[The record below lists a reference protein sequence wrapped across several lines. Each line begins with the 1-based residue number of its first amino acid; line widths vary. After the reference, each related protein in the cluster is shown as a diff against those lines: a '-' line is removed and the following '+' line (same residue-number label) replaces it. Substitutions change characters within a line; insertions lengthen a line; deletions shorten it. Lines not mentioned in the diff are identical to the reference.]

1 MSSVPS
7 IVSVATR
14 AASSVAS
21 ASASASAS
29 SAPVHE
35 QGGVIDGLNPSKYD
49 ASNPIILFIIQAGLI
64 IIVCHLLHWPLAK
77 IRQPRVIAEVVGG
90 IILGPSVLGRI
101 PGFQAALFPEA
112 SIPNLNNVANLG
124 LVLYLF
130 LIGLETDVRF
140 LVSNW
145 RIATS
150 VAVAGLALPFGI
162 GCALA
167 YGVYN
172 AFHNEPGLKPIAF
185 SIYMLFIGIAVAIT
199 AFPVLCRILTELK
212 LLDTSVGVVTL
223 SAGVANDVV
232 GELSRVT
239 AVTQHAALHGIS
251 LQANN
256 REGWILLALCVAL
269 VNAGTGL
276 NALWIL
282 LASFGF
288 VLALLFAVQPA
299 LGWILRRNG
308 SIENGP
314 SQSVI
319 SFILLIAL
327 AAAFFTGIIGIHPI
341 FGSFMAGLIIPRE
354 ERFNI
359 HVTEKLE
366 DLIGALFLPL
376 YFTLSGLKTN
386 LGLLDTGAAWGY
398 VFAVTFAAFFSKT
411 VGASMAA
418 RFSGMVWRESL
429 TIGVLMS
436 CKGLV
441 ELIVLNIGL
450 QASIL
455 STRTF
460 TIFVV
465 MALLTTFAT
474 TPIVSVLYPPWYQK
488 KIAAWKRGEIDWET
502 GALISSPSSSGD
514 SKGPPEAF
522 ERVNRLLV
530 YLRLDNMASL
540 LQLLCM
546 FGDPCSSQSSI
557 TASAATDDPSD
568 KTAGVTI
575 MTQSRHKAVWAHG
588 IRLLQLTDRDSSVMT
603 VAQVDDYTRHDPV
616 VKTFRTVGQLHNLA
630 ASGEVAIM
638 PESRYAEALA
648 MKFSAMS
655 SDLLLLPWTESGS
668 MGDDALILPSSTT
681 ATSTTV
687 DDKIGSSYGT
697 FVKSVLDSPD
707 MNVAVFFSRTGSP
720 SSDSKGKANE
730 RAANLMTAY
739 SFGGSVKEDIPIAPL
754 PNRPYHIFLVYFGD
768 NDDDKL
774 ALRLVLQLCEKCKA
788 TATILRARRAS
799 VPRETASS
807 SATATAATDEN
818 ENETVDGNV
827 DVFDRAFAQLSE
839 NMARR
844 VKFETAAGVSTME
857 DLLQHA
863 LSETNSDAP
872 ENMQGPQL
880 VVVGRRDGGAVLD
893 EGKGMYKVREELQ
906 ACLGSLAGSFVAGG
920 VRADV
925 LVVQAKSVR

>member
-232 GELSRVT
+232 G
-239 AVTQHAALHGIS
+239 
-251 LQANN
+251 
-256 REGWILLALCVAL
+256 WILLALCVAL

-341 FGSFMAGLIIPRE
+341 FGSFMAGLIIPRD

-411 VGASMAA
+411 IGASMAA

-450 QASIL
+450 QAKIL

-502 GALISSPSSSGD
+502 GAPISPPSSSGD

-522 ERVNRLLV
+522 DRVNRLLV

-546 FGDPCSSQSSI
+546 FGDPCSSQSPI
-557 TASAATDDPSD
+557 TAATDDSSD
-568 KTAGVTI
+568 KTAGVSIT
-575 MTQSRHKAVWAHG
+575 TQSRHKAVWAHG

-655 SDLLLLPWTESGS
+655 SDLLLLPWTETGS
-668 MGDDALILPSSTT
+668 MGDDALILSSSATT
-681 ATSTTV
+681 TTV

-788 TATILRARRAS
+788 TATILRARRA
-799 VPRETASS
+799 VPRETTSS
-807 SATATAATDEN
+807 SATAAAAAAADEN
-818 ENETVDGNV
+818 ENVDV

-839 NMARR
+839 TMARR

-863 LSETNSDAP
+863 LSETNSDAA
-872 ENMQGPQL
+872 ENMQGPKL
-880 VVVGRRDGGAVLD
+880 VVVGRRDGGAALD
-893 EGKGMYKVREELQ
+893 EGKGVYKVREELQ

>member
-1 MSSVPS
+1 MSSVSS

-14 AASSVAS
+14 AASLVAS

-232 GELSRVT
+232 G
-239 AVTQHAALHGIS
+239 
-251 LQANN
+251 
-256 REGWILLALCVAL
+256 WILLALCVAL
-269 VNAGTGL
+269 VNAGNGL

-341 FGSFMAGLIIPRE
+341 FGAFMAGLIIPRD

-411 VGASMAA
+411 IGASMAA

-450 QASIL
+450 QANIL

-474 TPIVSVLYPPWYQK
+474 TPIVSALYPPWYQK

-502 GALISSPSSSGD
+502 GAPISPQSSSAD
-514 SKGPPEAF
+514 PKRPPEAF

-546 FGDPCSSQSSI
+546 FGDPCSSQSPI
-557 TASAATDDPSD
+557 TAATDDSSD
-568 KTAGVTI
+568 KTAGVSIT
-575 MTQSRHKAVWAHG
+575 TQSRHKAVWAHG
-588 IRLLQLTDRDSSVMT
+588 VRLLQLTDRDSSVMT

-655 SDLLLLPWTESGS
+655 SDLLLLPWTETGS
-668 MGDDALILPSSTT
+668 MGDDALVLSSS
-681 ATSTTV
+681 ATTTV

-707 MNVAVFFSRTGSP
+707 MNVAVFYSRTGSP

-730 RAANLMTAY
+730 RTANLMTAY
-739 SFGGSVKEDIPIAPL
+739 SFGGSVKEDISIAPL

-788 TATILRARRAS
+788 TATILRARRA

-807 SATATAATDEN
+807 SATAADEN
-818 ENETVDGNV
+818 ENVGETV

-839 NMARR
+839 TMARR
-844 VKFETAAGVSTME
+844 VKFETAAGVSTTE

-863 LSETNSDAP
+863 LSETNSDAA
-872 ENMQGPQL
+872 ENMQGPKL
-880 VVVGRRDGGAVLD
+880 VVVGRRDGGAALD
-893 EGKGMYKVREELQ
+893 EGKGVLKPREELQ
-906 ACLGSLAGSFVAGG
+906 VCLGSLAGSFVAGG

-925 LVVQAKSVR
+925 LVMQAKSDR

>member
-232 GELSRVT
+232 G
-239 AVTQHAALHGIS
+239 
-251 LQANN
+251 
-256 REGWILLALCVAL
+256 WILLALCVAL

-341 FGSFMAGLIIPRE
+341 FGSFMAGLIIPRD

-411 VGASMAA
+411 IGASMAA

-450 QASIL
+450 QAKIL

-502 GALISSPSSSGD
+502 GAPISPPSSSGD

-546 FGDPCSSQSSI
+546 FGDPCSSQSPI
-557 TASAATDDPSD
+557 TAATDDSSD
-568 KTAGVTI
+568 KTAGVSIT
-575 MTQSRHKAVWAHG
+575 TQSRHKAVWAHG

-655 SDLLLLPWTESGS
+655 SDLLLLPWTETGS
-668 MGDDALILPSSTT
+668 MGDDALILSSSATT
-681 ATSTTV
+681 TTV

-788 TATILRARRAS
+788 TATILRARRAAL
-799 VPRETASS
+799 RETASS
-807 SATATAATDEN
+807 SAAAAADEN
-818 ENETVDGNV
+818 ENV

-839 NMARR
+839 TMARR

-863 LSETNSDAP
+863 LSETNSDAA
-872 ENMQGPQL
+872 ENMQGPKL
-880 VVVGRRDGGAVLD
+880 VVVGRRDGGAALD
-893 EGKGMYKVREELQ
+893 EGKGVYKVREELQ

>member
-232 GELSRVT
+232 G
-239 AVTQHAALHGIS
+239 
-251 LQANN
+251 
-256 REGWILLALCVAL
+256 WILLALCVAL

-341 FGSFMAGLIIPRE
+341 FGSFMAGLIIPRD

-411 VGASMAA
+411 IGASMAA

-450 QASIL
+450 QAKIL

-502 GALISSPSSSGD
+502 GAPISPPSSSGD

-546 FGDPCSSQSSI
+546 FGDPCSSQSPI
-557 TASAATDDPSD
+557 TAATDDSSD
-568 KTAGVTI
+568 KTAGVSIT
-575 MTQSRHKAVWAHG
+575 TQSRHKAVWAHG

-655 SDLLLLPWTESGS
+655 SDLLLLPWTETGS
-668 MGDDALILPSSTT
+668 MGDDALILSSSATT
-681 ATSTTV
+681 TTV

-788 TATILRARRAS
+788 TATILRARRA
-799 VPRETASS
+799 VPRETTSS
-807 SATATAATDEN
+807 SATAAAAADEN
-818 ENETVDGNV
+818 ENENENENVDGTV

-839 NMARR
+839 TMARR

-863 LSETNSDAP
+863 LSETNSDAA
-872 ENMQGPQL
+872 ENMQGPKL
-880 VVVGRRDGGAVLD
+880 VVVGRRDGGAALD
-893 EGKGMYKVREELQ
+893 EGKGVYKVREELQ

>member
-232 GELSRVT
+232 G
-239 AVTQHAALHGIS
+239 
-251 LQANN
+251 
-256 REGWILLALCVAL
+256 WILLALCVAL
-269 VNAGTGL
+269 VNAGSGL

-359 HVTEKLE
+359 NVTEKLE

-450 QASIL
+450 QANIL

-502 GALISSPSSSGD
+502 GALMSPPSSSGD

-540 LQLLCM
+540 LHLLCM

-557 TASAATDDPSD
+557 TAATDDPSD
-568 KTAGVTI
+568 KTAAGISIT
-575 MTQSRHKAVWAHG
+575 TQSRHKAVWAHG

-655 SDLLLLPWTESGS
+655 SDLLLLPWTETGS
-668 MGDDALILPSSTT
+668 MVDDALIQSSSTT
-681 ATSTTV
+681 TTSTTV

-739 SFGGSVKEDIPIAPL
+739 SFGGSVKEDIPMAPL
-754 PNRPYHIFLVYFGD
+754 PNRPYHILLVYFGD

-799 VPRETASS
+799 VPRDTASS
-807 SATATAATDEN
+807 SAAADEN
-818 ENETVDGNV
+818 ENENENETV

-839 NMARR
+839 TMARR

-857 DLLQHA
+857 DLLHHA
-863 LSETNSDAP
+863 LSETNSDAA
-872 ENMQGPQL
+872 ENMQGPKL

-893 EGKGMYKVREELQ
+893 EGKGVLKAREELQ
-906 ACLGSLAGSFVAGG
+906 VCLGSLAGSFVAGG

-925 LVVQAKSVR
+925 LVVQAKSVHC

>member
-1 MSSVPS
+1 MSSVSS
-7 IVSVATR
+7 IVLAATT
-14 AASSVAS
+14 AASSAAPS
-21 ASASASAS
+21 A
-29 SAPVHE
+29 APVHE
-35 QGGVIDGLNPSKYD
+35 QGGVIDGLNPTKYD
-49 ASNPIILFIIQAGLI
+49 PSNPIILFIIQASLI
-64 IIVCHLLHWPLAK
+64 IIVCHLLHWPLAM
-77 IRQPRVIAEVVGG
+77 IRQPRVIAEVIGG

-101 PGFQAALFPEA
+101 PGFQAALFPDA

-124 LVLYLF
+124 LILYLF

-167 YGVYN
+167 YGVYH
-172 AFHNEPGLKPIAF
+172 AFHDEEGLKPINF
-185 SIYMLFIGIAVAIT
+185 SVYMLFIGIAVAIT

-232 GELSRVT
+232 G
-239 AVTQHAALHGIS
+239 
-251 LQANN
+251 
-256 REGWILLALCVAL
+256 WILLALCVAL

-282 LASFGF
+282 LSSVGFIF
-288 VLALLFAVQPA
+288 VLLLAVKPA
-299 LGWILRRNG
+299 LYWILRRKG

-327 AAAFFTGIIGIHPI
+327 AASFFTGIIGIHPI
-341 FGSFMAGLIIPRE
+341 FGSFMAGLIVPRE
-354 ERFNI
+354 DRFNI

-398 VFAVTFAAFFSKT
+398 VFAVTFAAFFSK
-411 VGASMAA
+411 VIGAALAA

-450 QASIL
+450 QAKIL

-465 MALLTTFAT
+465 MALLTTFST
-474 TPIVSVLYPPWYQK
+474 TPLVSVLYPPWYQK

-502 GALISSPSSSGD
+502 GALISPPSSSHD
-514 SKGPPEAF
+514 SKGAPQVS

-530 YLRLDNMASL
+530 YLRLDNMPSL
-540 LQLLCM
+540 LQLLSM
-546 FGDPCSSQSSI
+546 FGDSSSSHS
-557 TASAATDDPSD
+557 AGAAATAAADGTSD
-568 KTAGVTI
+568 EITDVPMAD
-575 MTQSRHKAVWAHG
+575 QSRHKAVWAHG

-616 VKTFRTVGQLHNLA
+616 VNTFRTVGQLHNLA

-638 PESRYAEALA
+638 PETRYAEALA
-648 MKFSAMS
+648 MKSSKMS
-655 SDLLLLPWTESGS
+655 SDLLLIPWTETGA
-668 MGDDALILPSSTT
+668 MGDAQILSST
-681 ATSTTV
+681 SV

-697 FVKSVLDSPD
+697 FVKSVLDSAD
-707 MNVAVFFSRTGSP
+707 LNVAVFFSRTP
-720 SSDSKGKANE
+720 STSDSKGKSNE
-730 RAANLMTAY
+730 LAKLMRTDAV
-739 SFGGSVKEDIPIAPL
+739 GGIQEDVPVAPL
-754 PNRPYHIFLVYFGD
+754 PNKPYHIFLVYFGD
-768 NDDDKL
+768 NDDRL
-774 ALRLVLQLCEKCKA
+774 ALRLVLQLCEKSKA
-788 TATILRARRAS
+788 TATIFRAKQTPDAA
-799 VPRETASS
+799 ASS
-807 SATATAATDEN
+807 SSSVAGNDLFNSAA
-818 ENETVDGNV
+818 
-827 DVFDRAFAQLSE
+827 AQISE
-839 NMARR
+839 SMRSR
-844 VKFETAAGVSTME
+844 VKFETATGPSTIE

-863 LSETNSDAP
+863 TSETNSNAP
-872 ENMQGPQL
+872 ENTDGPKL
-880 VVVGRRDGGAVLD
+880 VVVGRRDGAALD
-893 EGKGMYKVREELQ
+893 EGKLAFKSRDELRT
-906 ACLGSLAGSFVAGG
+906 CLGSLAGIFVAGG
-920 VRADV
+920 VRADL
-925 LVVQAKSVR
+925 LVVQAKTISQVGGQDS

>member
-232 GELSRVT
+232 G
-239 AVTQHAALHGIS
+239 
-251 LQANN
+251 
-256 REGWILLALCVAL
+256 WILLALCVAL

-341 FGSFMAGLIIPRE
+341 FGSFMAGLIIPRD

-411 VGASMAA
+411 IGASMAA

-450 QASIL
+450 QAKIL

-502 GALISSPSSSGD
+502 GAPISPPSSSGD

-546 FGDPCSSQSSI
+546 FGDPCSSQSPI
-557 TASAATDDPSD
+557 TAATDDSSD
-568 KTAGVTI
+568 KTAGVSIT
-575 MTQSRHKAVWAHG
+575 TQSRHKAVWAHG

-655 SDLLLLPWTESGS
+655 SDLLLLPWTETGS
-668 MGDDALILPSSTT
+668 MGDDALILSSSATT
-681 ATSTTV
+681 TTV

-788 TATILRARRAS
+788 TATILRARRA
-799 VPRETASS
+799 VPRETTSS
-807 SATATAATDEN
+807 SAAAAAAADEN
-818 ENETVDGNV
+818 ENENV

-839 NMARR
+839 TMARR

-863 LSETNSDAP
+863 LSETNSDAA
-872 ENMQGPQL
+872 ENMQGPKL
-880 VVVGRRDGGAVLD
+880 VVVGRRDGGAALD
-893 EGKGMYKVREELQ
+893 EGKGVYKVREELQ

>member
-1 MSSVPS
+1 MSS
-7 IVSVATR
+7 

-21 ASASASAS
+21 ASASTSAS
-29 SAPVHE
+29 STPVHE

-64 IIVCHLLHWPLAK
+64 IIVCHLLHWPLSK

-172 AFHNEPGLKPIAF
+172 AFRNEPGLKPIAF

-232 GELSRVT
+232 
-239 AVTQHAALHGIS
+239 
-251 LQANN
+251 
-256 REGWILLALCVAL
+256 GWILLALCVAL

-327 AAAFFTGIIGIHPI
+327 AAAFFTGIIGVHPI

-359 HVTEKLE
+359 HVTENLE
-366 DLIGALFLPL
+366 DLIGALLLPL

-386 LGLLDTGAAWGY
+386 LGLLDTGTTWGY

-502 GALISSPSSSGD
+502 GAPISPPSSSGD
-514 SKGPPEAF
+514 SKGPPQAF

-546 FGDPCSSQSSI
+546 FGDPCSSQL
-557 TASAATDDPSD
+557 TVTAATDDPSH
-568 KTAGVTI
+568 KTAGVSVT
-575 MTQSRHKAVWAHG
+575 TQSRHKAVWAHG

-616 VKTFRTVGQLHNLA
+616 VQTFRTVGQLHNLA

-655 SDLLLLPWTESGS
+655 SDLLLLPWTETGS
-668 MGDDALILPSSTT
+668 MGDDALILSSSSTT

-697 FVKSVLDSPD
+697 FVKSVLDSSD
-707 MNVAVFFSRTGSP
+707 MNVAVFFSRTGSHL
-720 SSDSKGKANE
+720 DSKGKANE
-730 RAANLMTAY
+730 RSANLMTTY
-739 SFGGSVKEDIPIAPL
+739 SFGGSVKEDVPIAPL

-788 TATILRARRAS
+788 TATILRATQA
-799 VPRETASS
+799 VPRETAPS
-807 SATATAATDEN
+807 SAAAN
-818 ENETVDGNV
+818 ENEDGNV
-827 DVFDRAFAQLSE
+827 DVFDSAFAQLSE

-863 LSETNSDAP
+863 LSETNDVA
-872 ENMQGPQL
+872 ENMQGPKL
-880 VVVGRRDGGAVLD
+880 VVVGRRDGGAALD
-893 EGKGMYKVREELQ
+893 EGKGVFKVREELQ
-906 ACLGSLAGSFVAGG
+906 VCLGSLAGSLVAGG